1 MDTPNDDQILGPS
14 EDGNT
19 TENPIENIQL
29 QQNDV
34 STGHIENSTTNNVDT
49 PQGTEKK
56 GIELP
61 TPEQILERLNNE
73 IQNDFKQLETMADQ
87 QTPPTTEPTTPA
99 AEKPKKKKEVETPLI
114 VKKDQT
120 VLILSIVVLLVA
132 AGIFAWQNWKR
143 RKDEENTI
151 DMQQQAQ
158 KEYDEYNSYRQ

>member
-1 MDTPNDDQILGPS
+1 MDTPHDDQILGP
-14 EDGNT
+14 
-19 TENPIENIQL
+19 TENAPITNDNQGENTNEIPSV
-29 QQNDV
+29 QNDPTE
-34 STGHIENSTTNNVDT
+34 SSNTSINTNNVD
-49 PQGTEKK
+49 ESKAYH
-56 GIELP
+56 LP
-61 TPEQILERLNNE
+61 SSEEILNKLNQE
-73 IQNDFKQLETMADQ
+73 IQNDFKQLENMADQ